1 MSAATDADELRARAS
16 AAVKPRLATAEIP
29 EPPAYLSEGP
39 PDEDAPELTA
49 QRGAS
54 EPPAAAEPE
63 QAAPPIVL
71 RHIADIVAE
80 RREAHWLKGLHKILE
95 RNVTAVLAGARNTFK
110 SFIAHHWA
118 MTAAMHGEPVV
129 ILSAEGAGL
138 DRRTDAWMRTYA
150 PKLDLRK
157 LKLRAL
163 ERAINLNSNSTL
175 EALQE
180 AIGEAPTLIL
190 VDTYSKYAPGLDE
203 NDNTEVALYLAN
215 LGFGLRDFYKS
226 TVLLVAHS
234 GHADA
239 KRPRGA
245 SVLMANP
252 DAEYIVTRPDAL
264 AMSATLTRERFKD
277 CPHMP
282 PLAYSAEVV
291 DLGRMDSHG
300 EPVTSLVMRDVDFLA
315 TLAAGKPELHG
326 KAQRRLLNLLRE
338 AKNCGEYIW
347 TLSEIRGIGRDAGMH
362 RNTVSA
368 AAQALTFSPYMVPC
382 VGGWRLAGAQ
392 DEEARTA
399 RDAPEPRLALDGD
412 LGL

>member
-1 MSAATDADELRARAS
+1 MSADREELRA
-16 AAVKPRLATAEIP
+16 AAAR
-29 EPPAYLSEGP
+29 
-39 PDEDAPELTA
+39 
-49 QRGAS
+49 
-54 EPPAAAEPE
+54 AAAERDKVLPLEDPTVTPDPGPPPHDGTPPLGEPLRAHGTANGEE
-63 QAAPPIVL
+63 QTLPPIVL

-80 RREAHWLKGLHKILE
+80 RREARWLKGLHKVLE
-95 RNVTAVLAGARNTFK
+95 CNVTAVLAGARNTFK
-110 SFIAHHWA
+110 SFIGHHWA

-163 ERAINLNSNSTL
+163 ERAVNLNCSSTI
-175 EALQE
+175 EALQD
-180 AIGEAPTLIL
+180 AIGDAPSLIL

-252 DAEYIVTRPDAL
+252 DAEFIVTRPDAL
-264 AMSATLTRERFKD
+264 AMSATVTRERFKD
-277 CPHMP
+277 SSHMP

-291 DLGRMDSHG
+291 DLGRMDSYG
-300 EPVTSLVMRDVDFLA
+300 EPVTSLVMRDADFLA
-315 TLAAGKPELHG
+315 ALAAGKTELHG
-326 KAQRRLLNLLRE
+326 KAQRKLLDLLRE
-338 AKNCGEYIW
+338 AKNCGDYIW

-362 RNTVSA
+362 RNTVLA
-368 AAQALTFSPYMVPC
+368 AAQALTFSPYMVAC
-382 VGGWRLAGAQ
+382 VGGWRLAGPQ
-392 DEEARTA
+392 DEETA
-399 RDAPEPRLALDGD
+399 KATRGAPEPRPALAEDF
-412 LGL
+412 GL